1 MGAPVRH
8 GRIKAK
14 AGTLPTAKERA
25 HMERVAK
32 LPCLV
37 CGAWPVQL
45 HHVSGSSHVMGRL
58 PRSHELVVP
67 LCPAHHQIQ
76 HGPKESVEALGHRGF
91 YKMHKIDLLAEAE
104 FLRLESIAEGIL

>member
-1 MGAPVRH
+1 MGCKLVHRRMKP
-8 GRIKAK
+8 KA
-14 AGTLPTAKERA
+14 ATPPTAKERA

-37 CGAWPVQL
+37 CGDGSTV
-45 HHVSGSSHVMGRL
+45 HHVTGSSHVMGRL

-67 LCPAHHQIQ
+67 LCPVHHQIQ

-91 YKMHKIDLLAEAE
+91 FKMHKIDLLAEAE
-104 FLRLESIAEGIL
+104 FLRLESIQEGIL